1 MFEGLDL
8 GVDLLAELVDRHEE
22 GELAV
27 AEGVEDLPVVVAD
40 EHRAAVGDQ
49 PEAREV
55 AFARVAQ
62 GSHGGSH
69 PGGREPGVE
78 QRPHHPQRH
87 EITELV
93 ASGAK
98 VAVNGRFAG
107 RLNTGKTVEL
117 RFADFFTLDDEGLFT
132 VRDTFFF
139 TPLV

>member
-1 MFEGLDL
+1 MALNTEGSHQESATPESTVRSYYTF
-8 GVDLLAELVDRHEE
+8 VDAGDFTSLVNLFAPDAVYRRPGYAPLIGHDALNAFYRGERVIEE
-22 GELAV
+22 G
-27 AEGVEDLPVVVAD
+27 
-40 EHRAAVGDQ
+40 
-49 PEAREV
+49 
-55 AFARVAQ
+55 
-62 GSHGGSH
+62 
-69 PGGREPGVE
+69 
-78 QRPHHPQRH
+78 RH